1 MTQSVPHTS
10 TRPAQPP
17 PPQLVR
23 APRQKVVAGVCGGLG
38 RYCGLDPVIFRIA
51 VVVLTL
57 TGGIGLIFY
66 GIAWLLVPLDGED
79 DNELRRL
86 LSGRVDGASLI
97 AVLLALVGCGLF
109 LSMLNNGDTLGFA
122 TMLSIA
128 VIGAAVWSHR
138 RRATAQ
144 EGGPLDHGTAAAVA
158 EAPPETKAPPTPG
171 SPSWWRDPIVKDG
184 TTGPGSPPT
193 YLWGPDDAA
202 DEADGTGG
210 PGGGGSRRGAGRGKP
225 SGAPGARQGPRRIGG
240 RVFLLALLAG
250 NLGTGLSW
258 DTHPLGTSLQIGFAA
273 ALAVFG
279 LGLAVSAFLGR
290 TGVGTIFLTVLTAGL
305 LAASAAIPKDIS
317 TDWVRKTWRPAAVA
331 SVAPSYELGT
341 GVGKL
346 DLTAVGVPAGTTL
359 RTKAEVSAGKL
370 KVVVPRDVTLKVHA
384 EAGLGDIQLPGEPPN
399 DIDLSPAQQRTRTVA
414 PPKGVKPAGT
424 LDLRLEVGV
433 GQVEVTRAAA

>member
-1 MTQSVPHTS
+1 MTRSAPYTS
-10 TRPAQPP
+10 TQPPRQAP

-23 APRQKVVAGVCGGLG
+23 APRQKIVAGVCGGLG
-38 RYCGLDPVIFRIA
+38 RYCGMDPVIFR
-51 VVVLTL
+51 VVVGVLTL

-66 GIAWLLVPLDGED
+66 GFAWLLVPLDGED

-109 LSMLNNGDTLGFA
+109 LSMLNSGGTLGFA

-128 VIGAAVWSHR
+128 VIGAALWSHR
-138 RRATAQ
+138 RHAAEQ
-144 EGGPLDHGTAAAVA
+144 EGGPLDPGTAAAVA

-184 TTGPGSPPT
+184 TTGPASPSG
-193 YLWGPDDAA
+193 YLWGPDDEA
-202 DEADGTGG
+202 DEAR
-210 PGGGGSRRGAGRGKP
+210 GGGSRRGPGRRKP
-225 SGAPGARQGPRRIGG
+225 SGGSYGASCGRQGPRGIGG

-250 NLGTGLSW
+250 GLGLGLSW
-258 DTHPLGTSLQIGFAA
+258 DVHPLGTSLQIGFAA
-273 ALAVFG
+273 ALGVFG

-290 TGVGTIFLTVLTAGL
+290 TGFGTVFLTLLTAGL
-305 LAASAAIPKDIS
+305 LAASSAIPKDIG
-317 TDWVRKTWRPAAVA
+317 TDWVRTTWRPAAVA
-331 SVAPSYELGT
+331 SVAPMYELGT

-346 DLTAVGVPAGTTL
+346 DLTALDVPAGATL
-359 RTKAEVSAGKL
+359 RTKAEVGAGKL

-384 EAGLGDIQLPGEPPN
+384 EAGLGDIKLPGELPN
-399 DIDLSPAQQRTRTVA
+399 DIDLSPAQERTRTVA

-433 GQVEVTRAAA
+433 GQVEVTRAEA